1 MSEDFKRCAG
11 RTSASQPDWSA
22 FTTSRYMLRRYTVQL
37 LLLLALL
44 ARTASANFTLVTSVT
59 HQLKQPLRV
68 AFAPHP
74 FLSHWAVSAPIA
86 QELLSR
92 GHKVLVRL
100 EMPPLDSEHSKFA
113 LCSRACSSVL
123 FTHIRASVWQTRQAS
138 VADEVLTCR
147 IDHVCCM
154 CSL

>member
-1 MSEDFKRCAG
+1 
-11 RTSASQPDWSA
+11 
-22 FTTSRYMLRRYTVQL
+22 MLRRHTVQL

-44 ARTASANFTLVTSVT
+44 AQTSANFTLVTSVT

-100 EMPPLDSEHSKFA
+100 EPLDSEPSMFA
-113 LCSRACSSVL
+113 LCS
-123 FTHIRASVWQTRQAS
+123 
-138 VADEVLTCR
+138 
-147 IDHVCCM
+147 
-154 CSL
+154 